1 MTEIK
6 KNICKR
12 LL

>member
-6 KNICKR
+6 KNKM
-12 LL
+12 